1 LVDNLLLVVDD
12 DYDIA
17 SLIKIGLEKNG
28 LSVSPFTDPTL
39 ALEEF
44 SKKSSDYE
52 LVISDIRMPEMNG
65 HEFVKQVKMDN
76 QKQELI
82 RHHGKALEIKRV
94 DNSYILVIQ
103 NGSTKFK

>member
-1 LVDNLLLVVDD
+1 
-12 DYDIA
+12 
-17 SLIKIGLEKNG
+17 
-28 LSVSPFTDPTL
+28 
-39 ALEEF
+39 
-44 SKKSSDYE
+44 
-52 LVISDIRMPEMNG
+52 MPEMNG

-103 NGSTKFK
+103 NGSTELIKHKSDAAISISTNIPTKARSFN